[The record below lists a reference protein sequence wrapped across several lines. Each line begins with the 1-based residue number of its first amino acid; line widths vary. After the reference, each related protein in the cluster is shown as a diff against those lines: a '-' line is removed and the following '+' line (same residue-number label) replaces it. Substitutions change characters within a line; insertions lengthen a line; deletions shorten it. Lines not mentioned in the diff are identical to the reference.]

1 HCWGLNGSGR
11 LGDGTTIQ
19 RNAPVPVS
27 GGLSY
32 TIVSAGGQHTCARST
47 AGSALCWGRNLEG
60 ELGDGTSAFKTT
72 PVGVRP
78 P

>member
-1 HCWGLNGSGR
+1 M
-11 LGDGTTIQ
+11 
-19 RNAPVPVS
+19 S